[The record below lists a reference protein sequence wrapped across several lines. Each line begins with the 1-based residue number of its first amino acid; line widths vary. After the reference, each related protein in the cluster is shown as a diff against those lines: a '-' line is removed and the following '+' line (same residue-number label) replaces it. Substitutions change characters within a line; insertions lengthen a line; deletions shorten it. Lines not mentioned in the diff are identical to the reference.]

1 LPSSCIVGSPSSSES
16 TNLEPPSPAHYHS
29 IMCRISYIVYVYI
42 KANTH
47 RTRLKFAKAIEEIEI
62 VRRDLPLHLSSSFP
76 ATEDDKQWE
85 TEHPWIPF
93 QRYLIA
99 YVIDFVLLSIA
110 RVLIPTNPE
119 DDSANSRQLALQSA
133 SRILNRYA
141 TPVPRV
147 YRLVWTVSAATVAA
161 AVYISLDMLANSHDY
176 RGDSRLQT
184 INLLKQAS
192 VEFKKHTVVA
202 AHAAKGSV
210 FLDGLLHHA
219 RYVAAD
225 YSSRHGR
232 AIRIT
237 NYARLWTRWSDPNGQ
252 LRSHGHVRWNW
263 KYLRWNVWHECL
275 GSYILTA
282 MIFIYKSL
290 PLYSGKNNA
299 RTSSLSV
306 RLDSRQLE

>member
-1 LPSSCIVGSPSSSES
+1 
-16 TNLEPPSPAHYHS
+16 
-29 IMCRISYIVYVYI
+29 MCRISYIVYVYI

-210 FLDGLLHHA
+210 FLDGLLPLLEQHDFDHP
-219 RYVAAD
+219 RTSYTMQDMLQQITAAD
-225 YSSRHGR
+225 MGVPSESQTMPDSGLDGL
-232 AIRIT
+232 T
-237 NYARLWTRWSDPNGQ
+237 QMGNYEAMDMFDGTGNTFDGTYGMNAWDHIFSQ
-252 LRSHGHVRWNW
+252 L
-263 KYLRWNVWHECL
+263 
-275 GSYILTA
+275 
-282 MIFIYKSL
+282 
-290 PLYSGKNNA
+290 
-299 RTSSLSV
+299 
-306 RLDSRQLE
+306 